1 MAALVFSL
9 AAGIHGWSQSTPQDS
24 TGSAPAQHIVSP
36 TQTTQSS
43 AAPERDALAQW
54 QGVPVRRISFE
65 GVDAARLEPLPSH
78 LAQTLGTPLS
88 PDNLRR
94 SLRQLFATGLY
105 ETIDAAA
112 LPLND
117 GVAILFEGTPRTFIG
132 SVTVEGAKG
141 TTINAQLARAGQLN
155 AGSRFTQNKLDQAL
169 GEMRTTL
176 DDNGFREPQ
185 ITYAL
190 THHPEDQL
198 VDIAF
203 LVDSGPQARLGSVQV
218 SGDPG
223 MSVEEF
229 RRYAHLRAGMHV
241 DHETANRALAGVL
254 KHYRNQDR
262 LEAEIKLESEQYD
275 DTTKRSNFHF
285 SATRGPEVKVQ
296 VKGVNMDQERI
307 RHVIP
312 IYEEGT
318 VDEDLLNEG
327 NRRIRDYYQRLG
339 YFDVKV
345 DHQQQSSSQDR
356 VEILFNV
363 ALGPRRRVER
373 VEVAGNHYFD
383 AGTLKQLLN
392 VHAAD
397 ALDRHG
403 AYSQALVSAD
413 ISALQAVYQ
422 NNGFSKVKIT
432 PETSSA
438 ATGLADNPKPGGGAS
453 PAQSGIP
460 AAKGSAADGKT
471 APLTVTYR
479 IEEGQQSRVGTVK
492 IEGNDHVDCFPA
504 HPAVE
509 HDCGTVAFA
518 PGAGRRPRRPG
529 DRLPEPRLRAP
540 AGRRDPAGRSRRSG
554 YGECRLPHHRG
565 TAGVC
570 AQSAALPGFT
580 TRARIRWQAPSPSM
594 PAIRSTR
601 RRSTDT
607 QRNLYEFALFNEVDT
622 AVENPNGGDSQQD
635 GPAAGRG
642 GAALGAHLRLRLR
655 GPDRYAALQ
664 LRPGIIRQR
673 RPLQYRGQDRRQP
686 PRARATSRATTSSA
700 GNNRP
705 HCKPLM
711 VCWNRKSTC
720 SSRSRTLKAH
730 RDFGLN
736 LSGGY
741 ANSLD
746 VTTYVASKLEAGMR
760 WTEHFNPPDSLLSKA
775 NTFVYEFNFRRVKVQ
790 ANSLQVSPGEIST
803 LATAVRVGGPALTWI
818 RDTRD
823 SPLDA
828 HRGTYTSFQEFLSDK
843 FFGAQAA
850 FNRLDVSNSSYWS
863 FDKGRLV
870 VARNTRYGQ
879 ERAFGTP
886 GSELIPLPER
896 LYAGGPTSLRGFSI
910 NAAGPRDPETGFPIG
925 GAGALINSTELRLPP
940 PTLPFFG
947 DSLSLVLFHDMGN
960 IFANASD
967 AWASAL
973 RVHQPNRSACT
984 NLDIVNPNKP
994 DAPVPP
1000 ITSTG
1005 WQGECSF
1012 NYFSHALGLG
1022 LRYHTPAGPIRLDF
1036 SYNLNTPIFPVIYN
1050 YSNPTAL
1057 PTVGEANHFNFF
1069 FSLGQTF

>member
-176 DDNGFREPQ
+176 DDNGFHEPQ

-229 RRYAHLRAGMHV
+229 RRYAHLRPGMHV

-262 LEAEIKLESEQYD
+262 LEAEIKLESEKYD

-432 PETSSA
+432 PETSTA
-438 ATGLADNPKPGGGAS
+438 ATGLADNPKPSGGAS

-479 IEEGQQSRVGTVK
+479 IEEGQQSRVGTVQ
-492 IEGNDHVDCFPA
+492 IEGNDHVAASLLTPLLNTTAGQLLSPRALAGDRDTLVTDYLSRGFE
-504 HPAVE
+504 HPQVDVSQLADPSDPDTVNVAFHITE
-509 HDCGTVAFA
+509 GQQVFVRKVLFTGLHYTRPETVANA
-518 PGAGRRPRRPG
+518 ITIHAG
-529 DRLPEPRLRAP
+529 
-540 AGRRDPAGRSRRSG
+540 DP
-554 YGECRLPHHRG
+554 LNQ
-565 TAGVC
+565 TA
-570 AQSAALPGFT
+570 L
-580 TRARIRWQAPSPSM
+580 
-594 PAIRSTR
+594 
-601 RRSTDT
+601 TDT

-622 AVENPNGGDSQQD
+622 AVENPNGADSRKTVLLQAVEARRWALTYGFGFEAQTGTPHYNCGLVILSGAPCNTEGKTGVSPRVLLD
-635 GPAAGRG
+635 ITRNNLFGREQS
-642 GAALGAHLRLRLR
+642 AS
-655 GPDRYAALQ
+655 LQ
-664 LRPGIIRQR
+664 
-673 RPLQYRGQDRRQP
+673 
-686 PRARATSRATTSSA
+686 ATY
-700 GNNRP
+700 GLLEQKIDLLFQVP
-705 HCKPLM
+705 HFEG
-711 VCWNRKSTC
+711 T
-720 SSRSRTLKAH
+720 

-760 WTEHFNPPDSLLSKA
+760 WTEHFSQPDSLLSKA

-843 FFGAQAA
+843 FFGAQVA
-850 FNRLDVSNSSYWS
+850 FNRLDVSNSNYWS